1 MDFATGFIGIN
12 KQGLEYEV
20 IDGKISKKT
29 KVRFLLDGAEVI
41 TTKAYLRKGL
51 PAHPTFGK
59 LLPGQSYTNK
69 QGLKFELISKEGLSS
84 WLIRF
89 EDGIECKRESSS
101 IKSGI
106 AKHPSFGIPKVGDKI
121 KVNSGTI
128 EVIKYNSATDVLVR
142 FEDGSETRTS
152 SSDIRNKNV
161 GHPTSGL
168 CIGYKFKTN
177 SGWQGEVIKYNS
189 CYDVLVKWQDGSIE
203 SQQAGNIK
211 SGGIK
216 PLYQPSVADVGYF
229 GEGRFSNYHKNIG
242 EKAPK
247 EVYAYWVRMLTRC
260 FNPEEILKNTGRR
273 YAFVEVDKEW
283 FCFQNFAEWALKQ
296 PNWNLGFDLDKDLI
310 GTGYEYSEDNC
321 TFLPSEIN
329 QFLAENWS
337 KDTHNLPIGVQYI
350 KPGTSG
356 AKVGYVARC
365 HNDKGRE
372 YLGYYDDPM
381 QGYYAYKQAKEA
393 YAKVLAERFK
403 NVLRKDAYLKLKD
416 FELTM
421 VYPDPPPMCSNNLI
435 K

>member
-12 KQGLEYEV
+12 KQGLEYQV

-51 PAHPTFGK
+51 PVHPTFGK
-59 LLPGQSYTNK
+59 LLPGQVYTNK

-89 EDGIECKRESSS
+89 EDGVECKRETSS

-106 AKHPSFGIPKVGDKI
+106 AKHPSLGIPKVGDKI

-128 EVIKYNSATDVLVR
+128 EVIEYNSATDVLVR

-168 CIGYKFKTN
+168 YIGYKFKTN

-189 CYDVLVKWQDGSIE
+189 CYDVLVKWQDDSIE
-203 SQQAGNIK
+203 SQPASNIK

-296 PNWNLGFDLDKDLI
+296 PNWNLGFDLDKDLL
-310 GTGYEYSEDNC
+310 GTGYEYSENNC
-321 TFLPSEIN
+321 TFLPSDIN

-416 FELTM
+416 FELTK
-421 VYPDPPPMCSNNLI
+421 VYPEPLPMCSNNLI